1 MRSGKELGE
10 KIDDSKNVSD
20 KKFKVIHIF
29 VILTFYLYLQAI
41 LESFSK
47 REGRRQNSLDR
58 YGQVQFTEDNKNQDD
73 ISIATKGDK
82 HKAKPVLQRG
92 RSRSF
97 ISLEETNKGKVLKI
111 PFIFPFFHKIF
122 LQ

>member
-29 VILTFYLYLQAI
+29 VILTFYSYLQAI

-73 ISIATKGDK
+73 ISITTKGDK

-97 ISLEETNKGKVLKI
+97 ISLEETNKGKV
-111 PFIFPFFHKIF
+111 
-122 LQ
+122 